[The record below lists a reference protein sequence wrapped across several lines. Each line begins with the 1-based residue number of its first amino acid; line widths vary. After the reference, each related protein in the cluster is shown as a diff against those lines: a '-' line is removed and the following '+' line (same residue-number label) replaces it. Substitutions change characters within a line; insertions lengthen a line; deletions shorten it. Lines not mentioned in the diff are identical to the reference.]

1 MSQDNV
7 ETWRASIEDFRAC
20 AREGDW
26 EGWLSRVVELW
37 DPAIEWDFSESP
49 LPDLGG
55 VFTGREAVLGFWRE
69 WLAAWGTFDFD
80 YELLDAGDRVV
91 MLVDQRTVGRS
102 SGVEVPSV
110 KYAQVATFKDG
121 LMVHWRMYGSQSKA
135 LEDAGLPG

>member
-1 MSQDNV
+1 
-7 ETWRASIEDFRAC
+7 
-20 AREGDW
+20 
-26 EGWLSRVVELW
+26 
-37 DPAIEWDFSESP
+37 
-49 LPDLGG
+49 
-55 VFTGREAVLGFWRE
+55 VLGFWRE